1 MKDENK
7 EIKQGST
14 KSNKKKEA
22 WRFIKFTLFS
32 ISAGIIQIV
41 SFTILD
47 ELIFVHNN
55 YWVSYLISLVLS
67 VLWNFTFNR
76 KFTFKS
82 ANNVPKAM
90 FLTFLFYVV
99 FTPLSTLWTKFFT
112 EDLQINEYIIQAGT
126 MIINFVTEFIYQ
138 KFVVFRNSID
148 SAEKAKDKKENQV
161 DQPITYNPN
170 EDTTKS
176 SENTESESNSEN
188 TVNNQKDN

>member
-1 MKDENK
+1 
-7 EIKQGST
+7 
-14 KSNKKKEA
+14 
-22 WRFIKFTLFS
+22 
-32 ISAGIIQIV
+32 
-41 SFTILD
+41 
-47 ELIFVHNN
+47 
-55 YWVSYLISLVLS
+55 
-67 VLWNFTFNR
+67 
-76 KFTFKS
+76 
-82 ANNVPKAM
+82 M

-148 SAEKAKDKKENQV
+148 SAEKAKDKKEDRV

-170 EDTTKS
+170 EDSTTS

-188 TVNNQKDN
+188 TVNNQKDS